1 MSFHNRTLTF
11 MTPKKRI
18 LEHVL
23 KLDENI
29 LQAEEKCSTFL
40 TLQLL
45 PACMSAEKTVH
56 VQACVLNCLL
66 CLSVLCGSLFGFF
79 VFIEEQCFTAY
90 SSSRGLISLQSLD
103 GLCKPGAFS
112 CTIYSCETGLRSWCL
127 HHENTVLYSHW
138 RLQGLSSGR
147 AHTQTHTELT
157 AIHLPCRG
165 R

>member
-1 MSFHNRTLTF
+1 MDKNPEVSAWLRSTRAKWKNMSFHNRTLTF

-79 VFIEEQCFTAY
+79 VFYRRTVFY
-90 SSSRGLISLQSLD
+90 SL
-103 GLCKPGAFS
+103 
-112 CTIYSCETGLRSWCL
+112 
-127 HHENTVLYSHW
+127 
-138 RLQGLSSGR
+138 
-147 AHTQTHTELT
+147 
-157 AIHLPCRG
+157 
-165 R
+165 

>member
-56 VQACVLNCLL
+56 VQACV
-66 CLSVLCGSLFGFF
+66 
-79 VFIEEQCFTAY
+79 
-90 SSSRGLISLQSLD
+90 
-103 GLCKPGAFS
+103 K
-112 CTIYSCETGLRSWCL
+112 
-127 HHENTVLYSHW
+127 
-138 RLQGLSSGR
+138 LSSVSFC
-147 AHTQTHTELT
+147 TVWIFVWVFCFL
-157 AIHLPCRG
+157 
-165 R
+165 

>member
-1 MSFHNRTLTF
+1 MDKNPEVSAWLRSTRAKWKNMSFHNRTLTF

-18 LEHVL
+18 LEDVL

-112 CTIYSCETGLRSWCL
+112 CTIYSCETGLRS
-127 HHENTVLYSHW
+127 
-138 RLQGLSSGR
+138 
-147 AHTQTHTELT
+147 
-157 AIHLPCRG
+157 
-165 R
+165 